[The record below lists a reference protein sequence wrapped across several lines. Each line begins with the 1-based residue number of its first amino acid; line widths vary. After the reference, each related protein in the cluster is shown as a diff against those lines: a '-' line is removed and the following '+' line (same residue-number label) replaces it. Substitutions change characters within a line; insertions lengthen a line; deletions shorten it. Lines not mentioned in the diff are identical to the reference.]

1 MQNKE
6 FIETDFT
13 FKELELLRATFASIY
28 TTLRNLDSNECLYT
42 VKDLDNIRAKL
53 GISEIT
59 DDYV

>member
-1 MQNKE
+1 MDKE

-28 TTLRNLDSNECLYT
+28 ATLRNLDHNECFYT
-42 VKDLDNIRAKL
+42 IKDLDNVRAKL

-59 DDYV
+59 DDYI

>member
-1 MQNKE
+1 MDKE

-13 FKELELLRATFASIY
+13 FKELELIRATFASMY
-28 TTLRNLDSNECLYT
+28 TILKNLDNNECFYT
-42 VKDLDNIRAKL
+42 IKDLNNVRAKL